1 MAANKDAKN
10 PTHVLIDDDD
20 KYLLNP
26 CESDAFLVVKLCDD
40 IQIHSIT

>member
-1 MAANKDAKN
+1 
-10 PTHVLIDDDD
+10 
-20 KYLLNP
+20 LNP